1 MTIKV
6 STKEREM
13 IANLLK
19 GHISELKELLTYPQK
34 ADVKEYL
41 KNGVNQANT
50 LLSKI
55 NNNESK

>member
-1 MTIKV
+1 
-6 STKEREM
+6 M